1 MEKGTDSEWAAGTV
15 WSRPVWR
22 LFFSCNTFSCLLHYI
37 YEHVYEKEFR
47 RMKFQK
53 TDFGKRNSRERTAI
67 AEGPKGRWSME
78 RLEELRLIKQA
89 KQGDV
94 DAYGRLYEMVYM
106 DLYRFALFTLKNPHD
121 AEDVVSD
128 TVTDSFV
135 GIGRLKTDEA
145 FRSWIFKILANK
157 CRRILKQYAE
167 RPPMK
172 EYEEALTD
180 REETTDVGGESVNRE
195 DLMDLARAFGELSEE
210 DRLIVSLSFFG
221 GYTSEEIARML
232 RRKPGTVRSRQ
243 SRALSKMRE
252 LLTGAYGL

>member
-1 MEKGTDSEWAAGTV
+1 MGG
-15 WSRPVWR
+15 RNGCCR
-22 LFFSCNTFSCLLHYI
+22 GLFGGVFFCATLFSLSYTI
-37 YEHVYEKEFR
+37 YMNMF
-47 RMKFQK
+47 
-53 TDFGKRNSRERTAI
+53 TKRNSVGRGSEERTAI
-67 AEGPKGRWSME
+67 AKGPKGRWSME

-106 DLYRFALFTLKNPHD
+106 DLYRFALFTLKNPYD

-135 GIGRLKTDEA
+135 GIGKLKKDEA

-157 CRRILKQYAE
+157 CRKVLKQYAE

-180 REETTDVGGESVNRE
+180 REERAGGALPEEGHVNRE
-195 DLMDLARAFGELSEE
+195 DLMDLARAFGMLEEE

-221 GYTSEEIARML
+221 GYTSGEIAGML
-232 RRKPGTVRSRQ
+232 KRKPGTVRSRQ